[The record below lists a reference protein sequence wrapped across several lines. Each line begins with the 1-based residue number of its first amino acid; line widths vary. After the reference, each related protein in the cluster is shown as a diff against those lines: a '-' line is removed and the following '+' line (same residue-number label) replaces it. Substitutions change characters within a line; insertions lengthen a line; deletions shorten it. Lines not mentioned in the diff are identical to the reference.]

1 MKIAID
7 RAPRP
12 AASLIAR
19 VLQRWVD
26 FSKTAATPNSLAQEP
41 GSGLPAPGNETAPK
55 TRPGRWPE
63 LPSNLPRHNAVAS
76 LTLPPNGKDKAPT
89 AETIANPVQY
99 RQDLKSC
106 AIECL
111 GLGSPPQPR

>member
-1 MKIAID
+1 MKIATD
-7 RAPRP
+7 RASRP

-19 VLQRWVD
+19 VWQRCVGLAQ
-26 FSKTAATPNSLAQEP
+26 TAATPNSLPQE